1 MKNQILNHF
10 LLLIGTF
17 WYIFLFTHEI
27 LGINVLL
34 FAIPMVGISI
44 YKQPEILHTPFGLM
58 ITIGTLLTAI
68 IIPLNGSDVAATLH
82 VFSFLIFVGL
92 AQVRTLRFI
101 WYALVLGLSSIV
113 TSPIAYVKNQAN
125 LLPENWSRLFKNIQL
140 LIIPFV
146 VLFVFFFIYA
156 VAFPQIGGF
165 IDSFFEFLESLI
177 NRIDSTELV
186 VRFILGI
193 LIMGGLFIKNPL
205 SDFVKERVSRFQ
217 LNINRKK
224 KSSFK
229 LFSINAISLKREY
242 YTAVLTLAML
252 NGLLLLV
259 NILNYSN
266 LFVRSMDWTIGELS
280 DFVHYQTYV
289 LLFGISL
296 SILVLLFFFRRN
308 LNFYPNNEKLRWLA
322 NAWIFQNGLLTLLT
336 IIRVFQYIDHG
347 GLAFQRFWLMI
358 FLILTS
364 IGLITMYI
372 KIKDQKSIFYLF
384 VTNGWAWYMV
394 FFIVSCFNLNI
405 VFTKFNLQHNQEQ
418 PVDLFF
424 LSYDVGKDNL
434 YLLQKNKD
442 LILKRNGDQAA
453 IQLEEAINS
462 KRRRNDRLYED
473 RSWKSWSRMMMKNYD
488 R

>member
-1 MKNQILNHF
+1 MKNQLLNHF
-10 LLLIGTF
+10 LLLLGCC
-17 WYIFLFTHEI
+17 WYIFLFTHEV

-92 AQVRTLRFI
+92 TQVRTVRFI

-113 TSPIAYVKNQAN
+113 TSPIAYVKNQAS
-125 LLPENWSRLFKNIQL
+125 LLPENWSRLFKNVQL
-140 LIIPFV
+140 LFIPFV

-177 NRIDSTELV
+177 KGINSTEIII
-186 VRFILGI
+186 RFFVGI
-193 LIMGGLFIKNPL
+193 LLMGGIFIKNPL
-205 SDFVKERVSRFQ
+205 SELVKERVSRLQ
-217 LNINRKK
+217 LSINRNK
-224 KSSFK
+224 KSTYK
-229 LFSINAISLKREY
+229 WFSTNAISLKKEY
-242 YTAVLTLAML
+242 YTAILTLAML

-266 LFVRSMDWTIGELS
+266 LLVSSMEWTIGELS

-308 LNFYPNNEKLRWLA
+308 LNFYPNNEKLKA
-322 NAWIFQNGLLTLLT
+322 IE
-336 IIRVFQYIDHG
+336 
-347 GLAFQRFWLMI
+347 
-358 FLILTS
+358 
-364 IGLITMYI
+364 
-372 KIKDQKSIFYLF
+372 
-384 VTNGWAWYMV
+384 
-394 FFIVSCFNLNI
+394 
-405 VFTKFNLQHNQEQ
+405 KFN
-418 PVDLFF
+418 
-424 LSYDVGKDNL
+424 
-434 YLLQKNKD
+434 YL
-442 LILKRNGDQAA
+442 G
-453 IQLEEAINS
+453 S
-462 KRRRNDRLYED
+462 KP
-473 RSWKSWSRMMMKNYD
+473 
-488 R
+488 